1 MKISDLYREIANN
14 PKYKDINALR
24 TVTKQLLNR
33 ARVRIQTIEGRGAK
47 TSRYI
52 AAVTRLREA
61 GLLTAG
67 GNVRTGGDILP
78 KTDRNKI
85 LTTLRHITNF
95 LDVADTTL
103 KGQKRRK
110 REQAAKA
117 KRKKELEKKK
127 REKERLKE
135 KKRKEKEKKE
145 KEKKEKK
152 SIKERIEK
160 EDETEEEREEKQE
173 EQEKQEKQEENE
185 PENET
190 DETDE
195 IEIETDEE
203 DELPVIG
210 DYWQIARDSGLL
222 NFVHYDEFAEYV
234 ESIFDNID
242 ITDFEQIVLDVVEND
257 GDFWNYM
264 IANGVDIDD

>member
-33 ARVRIQTIEGRGAK
+33 ARVRIQTVEGRGAK

-85 LTTLRHITNF
+85 LTTLRNITNF

-145 KEKKEKK
+145 KQ

-160 EDETEEEREEKQE
+160 EDETGEEKEQEQKEKEQEQKEQEQEQEREEYE
-173 EQEKQEKQEENE
+173 EQE
-185 PENET
+185 T
-190 DETDE
+190 DEA
-195 IEIETDEE
+195 
-203 DELPVIG
+203 DELPAIG
-210 DYWQIARDSGLL
+210 DYWQIARDAGLF
-222 NFVHYDEFAEYV
+222 NFVPYDDFAEYI
-234 ESIFDNID
+234 EGIFDNID

>member
-1 MKISDLYREIANN
+1 MKISDLYRDIANN
-14 PKYKDINALR
+14 PKYKDISALR
-24 TVTKQLLNR
+24 TITKQLLNR
-33 ARVRIQTIEGRGAK
+33 ARVRIQTVEGRGAK

-67 GNVRTGGDILP
+67 GNVSMSLP

-85 LTTLRHITNF
+85 LTTLRNVTNF

-103 KGQKRRK
+103 KGQKRHK

-145 KEKKEKK
+145 KQ

-160 EDETEEEREEKQE
+160 EDETEEEKEQEQKEQEQERE
-173 EQEKQEKQEENE
+173 EQE
-185 PENET
+185 PEYTADEYET
-190 DETDE
+190 DDS
-195 IEIETDEE
+195 
-203 DELPVIG
+203 PVIG
-210 DYWQIARDSGLL
+210 DYWQIARDAGLFG
-222 NFVHYDEFAEYV
+222 FVPYDDFVEYV
-234 ESIFDNID
+234 EDIFDNIE
-242 ITDFEQIVLDVVEND
+242 ITDFEEIVLDIVENG

-264 IANGVDIDD
+264 MANGVDIND

>member
-33 ARVRIQTIEGRGAK
+33 ARVRIQTIEGRGAR

-67 GNVRTGGDILP
+67 GNVSMSLP
-78 KTDRNKI
+78 KTDRDKI
-85 LTTLRHITNF
+85 LTTLRNITNF

-145 KEKKEKK
+145 KQ

-173 EQEKQEKQEENE
+173 EQEKQEENE
-185 PENET
+185 PEIET

-195 IEIETDEE
+195 LEIETDEA

-210 DYWQIARDSGLL
+210 DYWQIARDAGLF
-222 NFVHYDEFAEYV
+222 NFVPYDDFAEYI
-234 ESIFDNID
+234 EGIFDNID
-242 ITDFEQIVLDVVEND
+242 ITDFEQIVLDVIEND

>member
-33 ARVRIQTIEGRGAK
+33 ARVRIQTVEGRGAK
-47 TSRYI
+47 TSRFI

-85 LTTLRHITNF
+85 LTTLRNITNF

-145 KEKKEKK
+145 KQ

-160 EDETEEEREEKQE
+160 EDETSEEKEQEQKEKEQEQKEQEQEQEREEYE
-173 EQEKQEKQEENE
+173 EQETNE
-185 PENET
+185 A
-190 DETDE
+190 
-195 IEIETDEE
+195 
-203 DELPVIG
+203 DELPAIG
-210 DYWQIARDSGLL
+210 DYWQIARDAGLF
-222 NFVHYDEFAEYV
+222 NFVPYDDFAEYI
-234 ESIFDNID
+234 EGIFDNID

>member
-33 ARVRIQTIEGRGAK
+33 ARVRIQTVEGRGAK

-85 LTTLRHITNF
+85 LTTLRNITNF

-145 KEKKEKK
+145 KQ

-160 EDETEEEREEKQE
+160 EDETGEEKEQEQKEKEQEQKEQEQEQEREEYE
-173 EQEKQEKQEENE
+173 EQE
-185 PENET
+185 T
-190 DETDE
+190 DEA
-195 IEIETDEE
+195 
-203 DELPVIG
+203 DELPAIG
-210 DYWQIARDSGLL
+210 DYWQIARDAGLF
-222 NFVHYDEFAEYV
+222 NFVPYDDFAEYI
-234 ESIFDNID
+234 EGIFDNID
-242 ITDFEQIVLDVVEND
+242 ITDFEQIVLDVAEND

>member
-33 ARVRIQTIEGRGAK
+33 ARVRIQTVEGRGAK

-85 LTTLRHITNF
+85 LTTLRNITNF

-145 KEKKEKK
+145 KQ

-160 EDETEEEREEKQE
+160 EDETGEEKEQEQKEKEQEQKEQEQEQEREEYE
-173 EQEKQEKQEENE
+173 EQETNE
-185 PENET
+185 A
-190 DETDE
+190 
-195 IEIETDEE
+195 
-203 DELPVIG
+203 DELPAIG
-210 DYWQIARDSGLL
+210 DYWQIARDAGLF
-222 NFVHYDEFAEYV
+222 NFVPYDDFAEYI
-234 ESIFDNID
+234 EGIFDNID

>member
-1 MKISDLYREIANN
+1 MKISDLYRDIANT

-67 GNVRTGGDILP
+67 GNVSMSLP

-85 LTTLRHITNF
+85 LTTLRNITNF

-135 KKRKEKEKKE
+135 KKRKEKAKKE
-145 KEKKEKK
+145 KE
-152 SIKERIEK
+152 SIKERVEK
-160 EDETEEEREEKQE
+160 EDETDDEKEQEQKEQEQEQEQE
-173 EQEKQEKQEENE
+173 EYNEQE
-185 PENET
+185 PEYTTDEYET
-190 DETDE
+190 DES
-195 IEIETDEE
+195 
-203 DELPVIG
+203 PVIG
-210 DYWQIARDSGLL
+210 DYWQIARDSGLF
-222 NFVHYDEFAEYV
+222 NFVPYDDFVEYI
-234 ESIFDNID
+234 EGIYDNID

-264 IANGVDIDD
+264 ITNGVDIDD